1 MKKKIYKLI
10 IIGIG
15 AILLILI
22 ITNPS
27 KEKYTEYLTTKGV
40 YLGSAGSRSYW
51 GRESNYFIFSI
62 FSFHNGET
70 LDSPFFYTRKDIG
83 VFGNF
88 YSLK

>member
-27 KEKYTEYLTTKGV
+27 KEKYTEYLITQGCYMGKEEGPV
-40 YLGSAGSRSYW
+40 AYW
-51 GRESNYFIFSI
+51 GRERNYFIFSI
-62 FSFHNGET
+62 YTYHNEYPFSFE
-70 LDSPFFYTRKDIG
+70 SRKDIG
-83 VFGNF
+83 ILGNF